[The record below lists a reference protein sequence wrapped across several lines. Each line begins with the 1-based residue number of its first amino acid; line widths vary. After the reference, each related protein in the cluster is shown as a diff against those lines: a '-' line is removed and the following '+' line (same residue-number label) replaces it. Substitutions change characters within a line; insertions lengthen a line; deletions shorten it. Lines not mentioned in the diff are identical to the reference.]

1 MKDTVRRRRNQKLH
15 PERSEESAV
24 SFGSSDGP
32 NYRSLATLGM
42 TRPEKSSRQ
51 EKMVTASHTEA
62 RWPLRGKIQSKLASP
77 GRVLQLVS
85 LRRRLVL
92 ATGIAILLCLMCA
105 SCTGFFINPSI
116 SSIFITPAS
125 TTIAVNGTQQL
136 IATGTYSDGSKTPL
150 TGSTV
155 GWSSSDNTVATI
167 TNGGLVTGIATGT
180 ATMTATAEGVSGTAS
195 VTVTVQNLTTITITT
210 TQGSTVPQST
220 ASMSGVPSTLQFYAY
235 ANGSASQ
242 DITNAVTWS
251 SSNTG
256 VATIST
262 GLSSGGNGVATSVAT
277 GTTVITATSAGSTGT
292 VTSNRITLT
301 VQ

>member
-1 MKDTVRRRRNQKLH
+1 MKDTVRRRRDQKLH
-15 PERSEESAV
+15 PERSE
-24 SFGSSDGP
+24 P

-136 IATGTYSDGSKTPL
+136 TATGTYSDGSRQPL
-150 TGSTV
+150 SGSTV
-155 GWSSSDNTVATI
+155 GWSSSDDTVATI
-167 TNGGLVTGIATGT
+167 SNGGLVTGVATGT
-180 ATMTATAEGVSGTAS
+180 ATITATAQGVSGTGS
-195 VTVTVQNLTTITITT
+195 VTVTVENLTTISITT
-210 TQGSTVPQST
+210 TQG
-220 ASMSGVPSTLQFYAY
+220 
-235 ANGSASQ
+235 
-242 DITNAVTWS
+242 D
-251 SSNTG
+251 
-256 VATIST
+256 
-262 GLSSGGNGVATSVAT
+262 
-277 GTTVITATSAGSTGT
+277 
-292 VTSNRITLT
+292 
-301 VQ
+301 